1 MSFGSSKV
9 RFTPRLLPRG
19 GGAWSGDRWA
29 AGRGPRVRAAAV
41 PWRSACCVLLGHH
54 HSLGRARPGPA
65 GRSLSSRVRAGG
77 RISGPRPCHFTEEE
91 VATPDH
97 AILGSQ
103 AFAVGAGEGAS
114 ARAWGSLEP
123 LLSAGDDMLRVELGT
138 CVKGWRVAAR
148 ERREW
153 TGRSVCADR
162 RADSRTWG
170 ESSSTLDSHRSVSAP
185 VHVWKRLLSRLQRGA
200 GWRRW
205 SRSVR

>member
-54 HSLGRARPGPA
+54 HSPGRARPGPA
-65 GRSLSSRVRAGG
+65 GRSLSSRVRTGG

-103 AFAVGAGEGAS
+103 AFAVGAGAPLG
-114 ARAWGSLEP
+114 RVDLEP

-138 CVKGWRVAAR
+138 CVKGVACSR
-148 ERREW
+148 PGMKRMDRPLCVCRQ
-153 TGRSVCADR
+153 TGRLKDMGGEQQHPGQSSQCVCAR
-162 RADSRTWG
+162 PRVEKAPLKTAEGSRV
-170 ESSSTLDSHRSVSAP
+170 EALEPFS
-185 VHVWKRLLSRLQRGA
+185 Q
-200 GWRRW
+200 
-205 SRSVR
+205 VR